1 MVATIYD
8 MVTRTVTIEDF
19 TTMKKTKTR
28 LPIIQKIMV
37 IFNMVNTVTDLAI
50 TGTGNMVEGTDLAD
64 MAEKT
69 DYAMVDLEKS
79 M

>member
-1 MVATIYD
+1 
-8 MVTRTVTIEDF
+8 
-19 TTMKKTKTR
+19 
-28 LPIIQKIMV
+28 
-37 IFNMVNTVTDLAI
+37 MVNTVTDLAI